1 MKLWP
6 TMIALPFLV
15 FLGGRVFSAE
25 EPGYRFEDLAR
36 MSWAQLE
43 CIYRQAPPGRAPMGF
58 AQGRVIYCSDAP
70 LAGLKNNMSHLM
82 WKGKH
87 FCAEDATLINQWC
100 GVKAIR
106 ANVYE
111 GTSWLDGKPAI
122 IFDYSGTSKIWADMR
137 DETRE
142 IAPGLYL
149 GMMHQSR
156 CPEPKLKLFFVLK
169 TCQ

>member
-1 MKLWP
+1 ME
-6 TMIALPFLV
+6 
-15 FLGGRVFSAE
+15 G
-25 EPGYRFEDLAR
+25 
-36 MSWAQLE
+36 
-43 CIYRQAPPGRAPMGF
+43 QA
-58 AQGRVIYCSDAP
+58 
-70 LAGLKNNMSHLM
+70 
-82 WKGKH
+82 

-106 ANVYE
+106 ATVYE

-149 GMMHQSR
+149 GMMHQAR